1 MISTTPRRRITLHFS
16 HMGFIEA
23 RTFTTVRFSRDSPA
37 DPRRWTGEPYIAAQ
51 NDAERDPEM
60 LAEALPYSGWSVQ
73 RRHMTSG
80 EAKPLDIQAAA
91 RSSFRCHGVR
101 IRGPS
106 AVTAIVCSKWAV
118 RDPSWE

>member
-16 HMGFIEA
+16 HMGFTEA

-37 DPRRWTGEPYIAAQ
+37 DPRSWAGEPYIAAQ

-60 LAEALPYSGWSVQ
+60 LAEGHPC
-73 RRHMTSG
+73 
-80 EAKPLDIQAAA
+80 QAAA